1 MRLTAKE
8 RVLLHL
14 LEHARSADA
23 VEVSP
28 DLAQEGVA
36 RGVGIELRHFAQ
48 FVRPLIRE
56 GLVEERKAHV
66 AGIRQ
71 RRKVYALTAAGR
83 SAAVRLRDRVR
94 AQTVRVRDGDA
105 VRERSF
111 DQALRDIGSGASLLT
126 AARLVQEAGIL
137 DLQVARCPPEPGLVE
152 HISDAPRTPAFVGR
166 QEELAAITREG
177 GGPRVFV
184 VRGIAGIGK
193 SALAAKACDVVRG
206 RRNLFWHRI
215 RPWESTSTVLTH
227 LGRFLEALG
236 RPALTS
242 VVKRG
247 DVGLAAEVLRQDLP
261 GAHTM
266 LVFDDAHEAARET
279 LDVLR
284 MLTEAIA
291 SAPGVTMIVLTRRA
305 LPFYDAR
312 DSAISGV
319 VKELELPGLSPVDA
333 AALLSEGSD
342 SSKLV
347 GLGRRLAGHP
357 LLIELVR
364 SQRSDLPAAI
374 RDVRRFLE
382 ETIYGDLSEAER
394 RTMKAAS
401 LYRVPVPRTTLLAI
415 PGSSFESLKA
425 LRERSLLRFVGDE
438 RYEVHDTIR
447 DFFHTVLTPEEARQF
462 GALAVTELRELAA
475 DFSAQGDFVSCINCL
490 SNAVRLSSD
499 SDEKAKI
506 LEDLGDVEARLGD
519 FPAILLAYREALGLV
534 SAPEPRA
541 RLHRKLAYELGEH
554 GELASAEAEIEE
566 ALRALGDTDG
576 VERGWLDLVRSDLC
590 NVVERW
596 PEARERGEAALRV
609 LRSFDD
615 DRGQVGALVELAAA
629 EMNAPERSPDVAREY
644 LEEALRLARKVGDS
658 LLLASVHVQWVNLEA
673 YRMGNTERAFEHLG
687 AMEALP
693 GVLADVR
700 SRQLVL
706 LMKGWL
712 NIDFRA
718 DFMVARANFQ
728 DLVVLS
734 TRIHDRP
741 GAAIARQ
748 GAAVAL
754 YHSGDCVGART
765 EFESVATELAELG
778 GAGPAVDALWM
789 AAESC
794 LILGDLD
801 RYRATAAKRNS
812 SLFAPGLEARS
823 VLADAFEGVD
833 CLARGD
839 RAGTHAAL
847 RLAIRDAERKASAQ
861 ERPLIPFAHELYAA
875 ALDAMGEPEEARDH
889 LRVAIETSRRFGLQ
903 GRLVARTKFID
914 GLRQSLQ
921 ELYRSPI
928 APTAA
933 A

>member
-28 DLAQEGVA
+28 HLAQEGVA

-71 RRKVYALTAAGR
+71 RRKVYTLTAAGR
-83 SAAVRLRDRVR
+83 SAAIRLRDRVR
-94 AQTVRVRDGDA
+94 AQTIRVRDGDA

-111 DQALRDIGSGASLLT
+111 DQALRDIGSGASLLK
-126 AARLVQEAGIL
+126 AVRLVQEAGVL
-137 DLQVARCPPEPGLVE
+137 DLQVARCPPGPGRVE
-152 HISDAPRTPAFVGR
+152 QISDAPRTPTFVGR
-166 QEELAAITREG
+166 REELAEITREG

-184 VRGIAGIGK
+184 VRGMAGIGK
-193 SALAAKACDVVRG
+193 SALAAKACDTVRG
-206 RRNLFWHRI
+206 RRSLFWHRI

-261 GAHTM
+261 GTDAL
-266 LVFDDAHEAARET
+266 LVLDDVHEAARET

-284 MLTEAIA
+284 MLTEATA
-291 SAPGVTMIVLTRRA
+291 SAPDVKVIILTRRA

-312 DSAISGV
+312 DSVLRGL
-319 VKELELPGLSPVDA
+319 VKEIELPGLSPVDA
-333 AALLSEGSD
+333 AALLSEGGD

-374 RDVRRFLE
+374 RDVRRFIE
-382 ETIYGDLSEAER
+382 EAIYGELSEVER

-415 PGSSFESLKA
+415 PGSSYEALTA
-425 LRERSLLRFVGDE
+425 LRTRSLLRFVGDE

-447 DFFHTVLTPEEARQF
+447 DFFTTVLTPEEARQF
-462 GALAVTELRELAA
+462 SALAVTELRGLAA
-475 DFSAQGDFVSCINCL
+475 AFSADGDFVPCINCL
-490 SNAVRLSSD
+490 SNAVRLAAEPE
-499 SDEKAKI
+499 EKAQI

-519 FPAILLAYREALGLV
+519 FSAILVAYREALTLV
-534 SAPEPRA
+534 TASEVRA

-566 ALRALGDTDG
+566 ALGSLGESDG
-576 VERGWLDLVRSDLC
+576 VERGWLDLVRSDMNNLL
-590 NVVERW
+590 ERW
-596 PEARERGEAALRV
+596 TEARERGEAALRV
-609 LRSFDD
+609 FRSFGD
-615 DRGQVGALVELAAA
+615 DRGQAEALVELAAS
-629 EMNAPERSPDVAREY
+629 EMNAPERNPDTAREY
-644 LEEALRLARKVGDS
+644 LEEALRLAEKIGDS

-673 YRMGNTERAFEHLG
+673 YRLGNAERAFEHLG
-687 AMEALP
+687 AMEVLP
-693 GVLADVR
+693 RVLADVR

-712 NIDFRA
+712 NLDFRA
-718 DFMVARANFQ
+718 DFEAARANFQ
-728 DLVVLS
+728 DLVALS
-734 TRIHDRP
+734 LKIHDRP
-741 GAAIARQ
+741 GAAIARE
-748 GAAVAL
+748 GAGVAL

-765 EFESVATELAELG
+765 ELEAVATELAELG
-778 GAGPAVDALWM
+778 GAGPAIDALWI
-789 AAESC
+789 AAEIS
-794 LILGDLD
+794 LVLGELD
-801 RYRATAAKRNS
+801 RYRATVAQLRLP
-812 SLFAPGLEARS
+812 LFAPGLEARP
-823 VLADAFEGVD
+823 VLARAFEGVD
-833 CLARGD
+833 CLANGD
-839 RAGTHAAL
+839 RAGAHAAF
-847 RLAIRDAERKASAQ
+847 RQAIRDAEGRASAQ
-861 ERPLIPFAHELYAA
+861 ERPLIPFAHDMYAA
-875 ALDAMGEPEEARDH
+875 ALYAMGEMQESEGHSRTAVDFSRQSG
-889 LRVAIETSRRFGLQ
+889 LR
-903 GRLVARTKFID
+903 GRLVARAKFMD
-914 GLRQSLQ
+914 GVHRSLKR
-921 ELYRSPI
+921 LLDASMVP
-928 APTAA
+928 AA
-933 A
+933 VA